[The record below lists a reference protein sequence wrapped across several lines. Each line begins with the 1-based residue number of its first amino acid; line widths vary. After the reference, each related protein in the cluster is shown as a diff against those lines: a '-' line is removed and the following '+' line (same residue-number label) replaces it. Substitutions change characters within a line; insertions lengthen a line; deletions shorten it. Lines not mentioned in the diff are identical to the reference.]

1 MLGTVAF
8 QTAGVAGLTT
18 MSSPLTELRVPSRAV
33 PAGCCRSRV
42 KVHPPA
48 RGSRPARPHAWEA
61 GELIPRGRRPRPA
74 HPRPGSPGTFPR
86 GRAVTAP
93 GAGGAAAPAE
103 RAGPGAAA
111 PPVGAGTGRV
121 DSRKAPAPVSF
132 LESGAAAAGTMAEP
146 ARSLLEPGLSALE
159 EELTCSICL
168 CLFSSPVTVP
178 CGHNFCA
185 SCLELSWAGLSGN
198 FSCPQCRATFA
209 GRPQLQKN
217 TVLCRVVEQLQGYTG
232 AGAEEEAAA
241 GGCGA
246 EAAGCGEEAAPVY
259 CDSCQQAPA
268 VQTCLTCTASFCPE
282 HLRPHQD
289 SPAFRDHQ
297 LCPPLRDLQQRKC
310 PRHNKLFEFFC
321 SQHGSCIC
329 SLCLLG
335 HKLCHTSPLQMA
347 KTNAES
353 VLKKRLMELHNR
365 SERAAQAMKTVKTN
379 QSQIAETASR
389 KKDLI
394 RNEFSEIK
402 ALIEERENQTL
413 KTIADEEKRVCN
425 KFDYIYGVLGSKK
438 NEIQSLRDQIE
449 MALTESDDILFLKRA
464 AALQRTSTKDVF
476 VPVIEMDQNLIHSS
490 YQSAILLKDTV
501 KHAVTP
507 CRENKAEVWAKLGEK
522 VCQCLFT
529 FYLYLDKL
537 MKHTH
542 KERPLQQTQATSEGE
557 ADTKEKKKA
566 VKAAPTTG
574 TVNAAAAFT
583 TTKELIDSFL
593 KKSREEL
600 LQYSANITL
609 DYNTAH
615 NKVILSE
622 RYTRMSVSDTPL
634 NYNHHPQRFTD
645 CSQVLGFQCFKRGV
659 HYWEVELQQNNFC
672 GIGICYGSMTRQGP
686 ESRLGRNSSSW
697 CIEWFNSKISSWHND
712 VEKCLP
718 NVKATKIGVLL
729 HCEGG
734 FVIFMAVGQKHNL
747 IYKFKTQFTEALYP
761 AFWLFSS
768 GTVLSLCQG
777 KQ

>member
-1 MLGTVAF
+1 MAVLHR
-8 QTAGVAGLTT
+8 
-18 MSSPLTELRVPSRAV
+18 SPS
-33 PAGCCRSRV
+33 
-42 KVHPPA
+42 
-48 RGSRPARPHAWEA
+48 
-61 GELIPRGRRPRPA
+61 
-74 HPRPGSPGTFPR
+74 
-86 GRAVTAP
+86 
-93 GAGGAAAPAE
+93 
-103 RAGPGAAA
+103 
-111 PPVGAGTGRV
+111 
-121 DSRKAPAPVSF
+121 
-132 LESGAAAAGTMAEP
+132 
-146 ARSLLEPGLSALE
+146 EPGLAALE

-185 SCLELSWAGLSGN
+185 ACLELSWAGLSGS

-217 TVLCRVVEQLQGYTG
+217 TVLCRVVEQLQGC
-232 AGAEEEAAA
+232 AGAEEKAAAA
-241 GGCGA
+241 GCGAEEKAGCGA
-246 EAAGCGEEAAPVY
+246 EAPPVF
-259 CDSCQQAPA
+259 CDSCLQAPA

-321 SQHGSCIC
+321 SQHGVCIC

-335 HKLCHTSPLQMA
+335 HKLCHTTPLQLA
-347 KTNAES
+347 RANAES
-353 VLKKRLMELHNR
+353 ALKKKLMELHNQC
-365 SERAAQAMKTVKTN
+365 ERAAQAMTTVKTN
-379 QSQIAETASR
+379 QSQAAETAVR
-389 KKDLI
+389 RTDLI
-394 RNEFSEIK
+394 RSEFSEIK

-413 KTIADEEKRVCN
+413 KIIADEEKRVCS
-425 KFDYIYGVLGSKK
+425 KFDYIYGVLGNKK
-438 NEIQSLRDQIE
+438 NEIQSLKDQIE
-449 MALTESDDILFLKRA
+449 MALTEDDDILFLKRA
-464 AALQRTSTKDVF
+464 AALQRTSAKDAF
-476 VPVIEMDQNLIHSS
+476 VPVIEMDENLIHST
-490 YQSAILLKDTV
+490 YQSAINLKDIV
-501 KHAVTP
+501 KLSVTQ
-507 CRENKAEVWAKLGEK
+507 CKEKKAEVKLTPGKTRPRPAASPNRAFVGKKPPGPQHMPKEK
-522 VCQCLFT
+522 IL
-529 FYLYLDKL
+529 
-537 MKHTH
+537 H
-542 KERPLQQTQATSEGE
+542 QTQATLTVE
-557 ADTKEKKKA
+557 ADTKEKKKPA
-566 VKAAPTTG
+566 KVAPTTG
-574 TVNAAAAFT
+574 PLNAAAAAS
-583 TTKELIDSFL
+583 TKELIDSFL

-600 LQYSANITL
+600 LQYAANITL

-634 NYNHHPQRFTD
+634 NYNHHPQRFID
-645 CSQVLGFQCFKRGV
+645 CSQVLGFQCFKRGI
-659 HYWEVELQQNNFC
+659 HYWEVEIQQNNFC
-672 GIGICYGSMTRQGP
+672 GIGICYGSMDRQGP

-734 FVIFMAVGQKHNL
+734 FVIFMAVGEKHNL

-768 GTVLSLCQG
+768 GTVLSLCQA

>member
-1 MLGTVAF
+1 
-8 QTAGVAGLTT
+8 
-18 MSSPLTELRVPSRAV
+18 
-33 PAGCCRSRV
+33 
-42 KVHPPA
+42 
-48 RGSRPARPHAWEA
+48 
-61 GELIPRGRRPRPA
+61 
-74 HPRPGSPGTFPR
+74 
-86 GRAVTAP
+86 
-93 GAGGAAAPAE
+93 
-103 RAGPGAAA
+103 
-111 PPVGAGTGRV
+111 
-121 DSRKAPAPVSF
+121 
-132 LESGAAAAGTMAEP
+132 
-146 ARSLLEPGLSALE
+146 
-159 EELTCSICL
+159 
-168 CLFSSPVTVP
+168 
-178 CGHNFCA
+178 
-185 SCLELSWAGLSGN
+185 
-198 FSCPQCRATFA
+198 
-209 GRPQLQKN
+209 
-217 TVLCRVVEQLQGYTG
+217 
-232 AGAEEEAAA
+232 
-241 GGCGA
+241 
-246 EAAGCGEEAAPVY
+246 EEAAPVY

-507 CRENKAEVWAKLGEK
+507 CRENKAEEKPAPGKPKPCPAVSLNRNVIAKKPLGPRNSRGP
-522 VCQCLFT
+522 VQPRGA
-529 FYLYLDKL
+529 
-537 MKHTH
+537 KHAGFLPN
-542 KERPLQQTQATSEGE
+542 RPNSSSV
-557 ADTKEKKKA
+557 DT
-566 VKAAPTTG
+566 APTTG

-768 GTVLSLCQG
+768 GTVLSLC
-777 KQ
+777 

>member
-1 MLGTVAF
+1 M
-8 QTAGVAGLTT
+8 
-18 MSSPLTELRVPSRAV
+18 
-33 PAGCCRSRV
+33 
-42 KVHPPA
+42 
-48 RGSRPARPHAWEA
+48 
-61 GELIPRGRRPRPA
+61 
-74 HPRPGSPGTFPR
+74 
-86 GRAVTAP
+86 
-93 GAGGAAAPAE
+93 AA
-103 RAGPGAAA
+103 
-111 PPVGAGTGRV
+111 
-121 DSRKAPAPVSF
+121 
-132 LESGAAAAGTMAEP
+132 M
-146 ARSLLEPGLSALE
+146 ARSSSEPGLAGLE

-217 TVLCRVVEQLQGYTG
+217 TVLCRVVEQLQGCAG
-232 AGAEEEAAA
+232 AGAEEEE
-241 GGCGA
+241 
-246 EAAGCGEEAAPVY
+246 EAAGCRAEVSPVC
-259 CDSCQQAPA
+259 CDTCLQAPA
-268 VQTCLTCTASFCPE
+268 VQTCLTCTASFCSE

-297 LCPPLRDLQQRKC
+297 LCPPVRDLQQRKC
-310 PRHNKLFEFFC
+310 PQHNKLFEFFC

-335 HKLCHTSPLQMA
+335 HKLCHTSPLQVA
-347 KTNAES
+347 KANAEL
-353 VLKKRLMELHNR
+353 VLKKRLMELHHQG
-365 SERAAQAMKTVKTN
+365 ERAARAMNTVKTN
-379 QSQIAETASR
+379 QSQAAETASK

-394 RNEFSEIK
+394 RSEFSEIK

-413 KTIADEEKRVCN
+413 KIIADEEKRVSN
-425 KFDYIYGVLGSKK
+425 KFDYIYGILGSKK

-449 MALTESDDILFLKRA
+449 MALTEGDDVLFLKRA
-464 AALQRTSTKDVF
+464 AALQQTSTKDAF
-476 VPVIEMDQNLIHSS
+476 VPVIEMDQNLIHSTL
-490 YQSAILLKDTV
+490 QSVINLKDIV
-501 KHAVTP
+501 KLSVTP
-507 CRENKAEVWAKLGEK
+507 CREKRAEAKLTPGK
-522 VCQCLFT
+522 TKPPPAASPNKT
-529 FYLYLDKL
+529 FVGK
-537 MKHTH
+537 K
-542 KERPLQQTQATSEGE
+542 PPGPQ
-557 ADTKEKKKA
+557 EKKKP
-566 VKAAPTTG
+566 VKVAPTVG
-574 TVNAAAAFT
+574 TVNAAAAVS
-583 TTKELIDSFL
+583 TKELIDSFL

-600 LQYSANITL
+600 LQYAANITL

-645 CSQVLGFQCFKRGV
+645 CFQVLGFQCFKRGI

-672 GIGICYGSMTRQGP
+672 GIGICYGSMERQGP

-718 NVKATKIGVLL
+718 SVKATKIGVLL

-734 FVIFMAVGQKHNL
+734 FVIFMAVGEKHNL

-768 GTVLSLCQG
+768 GTVLSLCEMQ
-777 KQ
+777 QSRILI